1 MLKVISLNLR
11 KTKILLLFLLTV
23 VFNDVEAQYP
33 NVDNI
38 YTKDQLDSMILSYQ
52 TKNDT
57 LGLAYSYWAYAKN
70 QENSKSL
77 NDSPIT
83 NLRKSMEYFYAAKD
97 YNNYYNVKG
106 AIGSFF
112 MDKEFMK
119 QLAKDYIES
128 AVYYFRASKNVA
140 NEAGHLINLANIYIH
155 ENDFKPVKEILERV
169 ELLNKQVNNKSYE
182 GRIHSSYADYYA
194 RQAKYKEA
202 FYHIELSYEI
212 ARNEQIGWLEALAL
226 YFKSKCY
233 QSLNN
238 EEARKETLLATLNIV
253 ENDMNLYLLRKEIY
267 DNLRDYY
274 FRKKNFT
281 KAYEYAYKAQKT
293 VETIYFSKM
302 ESDLRSFTE
311 YNLLEKQRMI
321 VSTIALEKK
330 VAQNELEKMRTGQYI
345 YIGVIFGIIVFLGL
359 LLYVY
364 FNRRKIELLKKSE
377 IENSFQIE
385 SLNSLISG
393 QELERERIA
402 KELHDGLGI
411 MLARIKF
418 TVERSSDKE
427 RVTKMIDD
435 VCSEIRNI
443 STNLQPTALS
453 EFGLKKAIED
463 FVLKHDFSEPNLVFQ
478 FFGEP
483 LELGTNK
490 NLMIYRIV
498 QELVT
503 NSIKHAN
510 AKEILIQIINTTES
524 MTLTIEDDGV
534 GFDENNIKSQSSGWK
549 NIKSR
554 ANYLQSNIT
563 LTSDATSGT
572 SVTIIMPHN

>member
-128 AVYYFRASKNVA
+128 AVYYFRASKNAA

>member
-23 VFNDVEAQYP
+23 IFNDAEAQYP
-33 NVDNI
+33 YVDNI
-38 YTKDQLDSMILSYQ
+38 YTKHQLDSMILGYQ
-52 TKNDT
+52 AKNDT
-57 LGLAYSYWAYAKN
+57 LGLAFTHWAYAKN

-77 NDSPIT
+77 NESPIT

-97 YNNYYNVKG
+97 YGNYYNIKG
-106 AIGSFF
+106 TIGSFF

-128 AVYYFRASKNVA
+128 AVYYFRASKSIR
-140 NEAGHLINLANIYIH
+140 NEADHLVNLANIYIH
-155 ENDFKPVKEILERV
+155 ENSFKPVKEILERV
-169 ELLNKQVNNKSYE
+169 ELLNKQVNSKSCE

-212 ARNEQIGWLEALAL
+212 AREEKIEWLEALAL

-238 EEARKETLLATLNIV
+238 EEARKETLMATLNIV
-253 ENDMNLYLLRKEIY
+253 EQNMNLYLLRKEIY

-274 FRKKNFT
+274 FKKKNFT
-281 KAYEYAYKAQKT
+281 KAYEYAYKAQIT

-311 YNLLEKQRMI
+311 YNLLEKQKMI

-377 IENSFQIE
+377 IVNNFQIE

-443 STNLQPTALS
+443 STNLQPTTLS
-453 EFGLKKAIED
+453 EFGLQKAIED
-463 FVLKHDFSEPNLVFQ
+463 FVLKHDFAEPNLVFQ

-534 GFDENNIKSQSSGWK
+534 GFDENTIKTNSSGWK

-572 SVTIIMPHN
+572 SVTIIMPHH

>member
-11 KTKILLLFLLTV
+11 KTKILLIFLLTV
-23 VFNDVEAQYP
+23 IFTSVEAQYP
-33 NVDNI
+33 YVDNI
-38 YTKDQLDSMILSYQ
+38 YTKHQLDSMILSYQ
-52 TKNDT
+52 AKNDT
-57 LGLAYSYWAYAKN
+57 LGLAFTHWAYAKN

-77 NDSPIT
+77 NESPIT

-97 YNNYYNVKG
+97 YTNYYNIKG
-106 AIGSFF
+106 TIGSFF

-128 AVYYFRASKNVA
+128 AVYYFRASKNIL
-140 NEAGHLINLANIYIH
+140 NEAGHLVNLANIYIH
-155 ENDFKPVKEILERV
+155 ENNFRSAKEILERV
-169 ELLNKQVNNKSYE
+169 EMLNQQIKNKSYQ

-212 ARNEQIGWLEALAL
+212 AREEQIEWLEVLAL

-238 EEARKETLLATLNIV
+238 EEARKETLLATLNIL
-253 ENDMNLYLLRKEIY
+253 EKNMNLYLLRKEIY

-274 FRKKNFT
+274 FKKKNFA
-281 KAYEYAYKAQKT
+281 KAYEYAYKAQIT

-311 YNLLEKQRMI
+311 YNLLEKQKMI

-330 VAQNELEKMRTGQYI
+330 IAQNELEKLRTEQNI
-345 YIGVIFGIIVFLGL
+345 YIGVILGIILFFCL
-359 LLYVY
+359 LIYLY

-377 IENSFQIE
+377 AENNYQIE
-385 SLNSLISG
+385 SLNSLING
-393 QELERERIA
+393 QEIERERIA

-418 TVERSSDKE
+418 TVEKSSDKE
-427 RVTKMIDD
+427 RITKMIDD

-443 STNLQPTALS
+443 STNLQPTTLS

-483 LELGTNK
+483 LDLGTNK
-490 NLMIYRIV
+490 NLMVYRIV

-524 MTLTIEDDGV
+524 MTLTIEDDGI
-534 GFDENNIKSQSSGWK
+534 GFDENTIKTDSSGWK

-554 ANYLQSNIT
+554 ANYLQSNIS
-563 LTSDATSGT
+563 LTSDSMSGT
-572 SVTIIMPHN
+572 SVTITMPHH